1 MAQTTRD
8 IEPDAPLGDLVESNP
23 EFARV
28 FESFEIDYC
37 CGGDASLAAACDEAG
52 LELETVRDR
61 LAEAREADD
70 GSERGWNSPTQLANL
85 IVWEHHRYLR
95 NELPELEDLVRKV
108 ADVHGETHPSLREVE
123 SVFVELADDMT
134 RHIADEE
141 QNGFPIIKKL
151 DDGVELTT
159 AERETLREELEQFE
173 ADHDET
179 AARLERL
186 NDLTDGYAPPE
197 DACASYR
204 SMLERLADLER
215 NTHMHVHRE
224 NNVLFP
230 RAEALLA
237 EQ

>member
-8 IEPDAPLGDLVESNP
+8 IDPDAPFGELVESNP

-28 FESFEIDYC
+28 FESFDIDYC

-52 LELETVRDR
+52 LELEAVRDR
-61 LAEAREADD
+61 LAAAREADD
-70 GSERGWNSPTQLANL
+70 GVEREWNSPTQLANL

-95 NELPELEDLVRKV
+95 NELPNLEELVRKV
-108 ADVHGETHPSLREVE
+108 ADVHGDTHPSLREVE
-123 SVFVELADDMT
+123 SEFAKLADEMT
-134 RHIADEE
+134 DHIADEE

-151 DDGVELTT
+151 DDGVELT
-159 AERETLREELEQFE
+159 AEERATLREEIEGFE

-186 NDLTDGYAPPE
+186 NELTAGYAVPE

-204 SMLERLADLER
+204 SMLNRLAELER

-230 RAEALLA
+230 RAEELLA
-237 EQ
+237 ER